1 MQNMAGISNEKSKVY
16 QVGLWLKIKYAVAC
30 ASMCVC
36 VPVRV
41 YVHACAR
48 VYTCI
53 YSTLKSV
60 PIALDEI
67 LDS

>member
-1 MQNMAGISNEKSKVY
+1 MQNMAGISNEKFKVY

-30 ASMCVC
+30 TSMRVC
-36 VPVRV
+36 VPMRV
-41 YVHACAR
+41 YVHARAC

>member
-30 ASMCVC
+30 ASMRVC

-41 YVHACAR
+41 YVRAR
-48 VYTCI
+48 VCI
-53 YSTLKSV
+53 HVYIPL
-60 PIALDEI
+60 
-67 LDS
+67 